1 MCEYCENGKPIIS
14 NVKQFSD
21 RAESIVGSI
30 VGGKIIVS
38 ALTLSP
44 IVAIPPAVAEVEI
57 GFCPMYGRKL
67 EVE

>member
-14 NVKQFSD
+14 SVKQFSD

-38 ALTLSP
+38 AFISARV
-44 IVAIPPAVAEVEI
+44 IIPPAVAEVEI
-57 GFCPMYGRKL
+57 GFCPMCGREL
-67 EVE
+67 EVD